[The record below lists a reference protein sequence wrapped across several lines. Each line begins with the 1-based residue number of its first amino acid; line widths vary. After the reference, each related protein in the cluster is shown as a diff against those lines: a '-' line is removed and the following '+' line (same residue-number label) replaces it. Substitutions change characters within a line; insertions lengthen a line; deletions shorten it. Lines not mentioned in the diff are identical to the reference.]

1 MSKKLTSSKHR
12 IPEIAYKTK
21 KIKTI
26 KIEGPGLKNII
37 SKFSVF
43 DSSSM
48 PEYYSRLRDFY
59 FEACKEEKDR
69 LIKENERKYINE
81 ILEFLKC
88 AK

>member
-1 MSKKLTSSKHR
+1 
-12 IPEIAYKTK
+12 
-21 KIKTI
+21 
-26 KIEGPGLKNII
+26 
-37 SKFSVF
+37 VF
-43 DSSSM
+43 DSSSI

-59 FEACKEEKDR
+59 FEACKKEKDR